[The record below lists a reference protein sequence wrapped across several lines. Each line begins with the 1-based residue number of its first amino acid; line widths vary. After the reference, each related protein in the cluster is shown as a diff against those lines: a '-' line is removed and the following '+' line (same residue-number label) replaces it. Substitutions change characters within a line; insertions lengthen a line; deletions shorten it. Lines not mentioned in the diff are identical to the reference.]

1 MSHSDSE
8 TLLERSYPAEPAQLC
23 EIRSA
28 VTELSRRQ
36 GLSERQ
42 AAEVALAISE
52 AVANIVA
59 HGYQHRP
66 GHTVRLSIRREG
78 RKLVFLLD
86 DDAPCLEPDKIVS
99 RPLDELR
106 PGGLGV
112 HFMKALMNEVSYEP
126 REGGGNRLRMTRE
139 L

>member
-1 MSHSDSE
+1 MSNSDAK

-23 EIRSA
+23 EIRSV

-36 GLSERQ
+36 GLSDQQ

-52 AVANIVA
+52 AVANVVA
-59 HGYQHRP
+59 HGYRHEP
-66 GHTVRLSIRREG
+66 GHTVRLSITRENA
-78 RKLVFLLD
+78 RLVFLIE
-86 DDAPCLEPDKIVS
+86 DDAPCLEPEKIVS

-112 HFMKALMNEVSYEP
+112 HFMRALMSEVSHQP
-126 REGGGNRLRMTRE
+126 LEGGGNRLRMTRE

>member
-52 AVANIVA
+52 AVANIGAANAFGLAVE
-59 HGYQHRP
+59 GYQITVVGEVPTATVKRVGSGMRP
-66 GHTVRLSIRREG
+66 AR
-78 RKLVFLLD
+78 
-86 DDAPCLEPDKIVS
+86 
-99 RPLDELR
+99 
-106 PGGLGV
+106 
-112 HFMKALMNEVSYEP
+112 
-126 REGGGNRLRMTRE
+126 
-139 L
+139 